1 MAAIAT
7 VTEKQKAFLVD
18 TIQYYIVDPKTRR
31 NKNPETG
38 KCQYSGTDESE
49 GCAIGRHLSIDLCKI
64 LDNQSLSFE
73 YEFEYFP
80 NNLQY
85 LGLHFLLAVQLF
97 HDRDNVWK
105 DQQKFDEALQ
115 EFKNEFNIDLDE
127 YQFKLPTTT

>member
-1 MAAIAT
+1 MAT

-31 NKNPETG
+31 SKNPKTG

-49 GCAIGRHLSIDLCKI
+49 GCAIGRHLSKNTCLF
-64 LDNQSLSFE
+64 LDKHSFPFE
-73 YEFEYFP
+73 YEFQLFP
-80 NNLQY
+80 NSLQH
-85 LGLHFLLAVQLF
+85 LGRKFLLEVQLF
-97 HDRDNVWK
+97 YDRDYIWK
-105 DQQKFDEALQ
+105 DQQKFDKALQ

>member
-1 MAAIAT
+1 MATIA
-7 VTEKQKAFLVD
+7 EKQKAFLVD

-31 NKNPETG
+31 SKNPKTG

-49 GCAIGRHLSIDLCKI
+49 GCAIGRHLSKDLCKI

-80 NNLQY
+80 NSLQC
-85 LGLHFLLAVQLF
+85 LGLRFLLDVQLF
-97 HDRDNVWK
+97 HDRDHVWK
-105 DQQKFDEALQ
+105 NQQDFDKVLQ
-115 EFKNEFNIDLDE
+115 MFKEDYNIDLDE